1 MAGTLEGV
9 LASIPGYGGYLAKQK
24 YDQERQGNELAQAHT
39 LQSILSQIQQGELAK
54 QFGGAMSGAGT
65 PESLDAVALKLALG
79 NHPGAAAIGALADK
93 RRKQVADAA
102 TLKTIQTP
110 APSPV
115 QSAPDPEGLKMV
127 ANTGDTTI
135 PGTNW
140 TNPSAAQV
148 PPEERAAFDKV
159 LNAARTTNAQT
170 RGDGGLFST
179 LAQSEIPA
187 IANQAKLYQQQANV
201 SDPRS
206 VSPQHWVDLQKTLA
220 AQETSLLERRSAAA
234 DRTANRPEE
243 PLQSIIGPDGKPVLV
258 PRSQAIGKTPGNT
271 PDASSM
277 LDKES
282 LEVAG
287 WEKLLFGTD
296 AKGMGKASTEQRK
309 QILEERSRIGRGLG
323 LSPME
328 MAMMPQDNKVKM
340 KAVDALTKW
349 GAFVDKG
356 ADQLA
361 PSIDLAISYAQKMD
375 PSRLQT
381 LNKAIIAGRTE
392 FNDPTANAYAVAVN
406 TVRREYGRLM
416 SGPTSNAM
424 LPVEAMKQSDHLVST
439 AFDVPT
445 WNEVKNVIMQDAGYT
460 KAAVRKQIDSLRGS
474 MLPPG
479 ASAQPGTP
487 SSAPTPGAASPKI
500 VDFGSLK

>member
-1 MAGTLEGV
+1 MGDSLENV
-9 LASIPGYGGYLAKQK
+9 IARIPGYAGYKAAEQNTQNRELGDLQK
-24 YDQERQGNELAQAHT
+24 AHT
-39 LQSILSQIQQGELAK
+39 LQSLIAQIQMQELNK
-54 QFGGAMSGAGT
+54 QFAGGMAGGGGT
-65 PESLDAVALKLALG
+65 PEQLDALAAKLAAG
-79 NHPGAAAIGALADK
+79 GHPGAAALSGLADK
-93 RRKQVADAA
+93 RRKTIADAA

-110 APSPV
+110 APAPV

-127 ANTGDTTI
+127 SDTGAPPATI

-140 TNPSAAQV
+140 TNPTVAQV

-159 LNAARTTNAQT
+159 LNAARTKNAAT
-170 RGDGGLFST
+170 RGEGGLFST
-179 LAQSEIPA
+179 LMQSEVPA

-206 VSPQHWVDLQKTLA
+206 VSPTHWVDLQKTLA
-220 AQETSLLERRSAAA
+220 AQEATALERRTAA
-234 DRTANRPEE
+234 DDRNSKE
-243 PLQSIIGPDGKPVLV
+243 PLVSIVGPDGKPVLV
-258 PRSQAIGKTPGNT
+258 PRSQAVGKTPGNT

-356 ADQLA
+356 ADQLV

-479 ASAQPGTP
+479 ASQPGATSP
-487 SSAPTPGAASPKI
+487 APTQGAAAPKV

>member
-1 MAGTLEGV
+1 MASLEST
-9 LASIPGYGGYLAKQK
+9 LASIPGYGGYIAKRQMNEQQELGDLQKAHLVQGILA
-24 YDQERQGNELAQAHT
+24 
-39 LQSILSQIQQGELAK
+39 QIQQQELMK
-54 QFGGAMSGAGT
+54 QFAGGMAGGGS
-65 PESLDAVALKLALG
+65 PDQLDAVALKLAAG
-79 NHPGAAAIGALADK
+79 GHPGAAAIGGLADK
-93 RRKQVADAA
+93 RRAQAADAA
-102 TLKTIQTP
+102 TLKTIQSP
-110 APSPV
+110 APSPI
-115 QSAPDPEGLKMV
+115 QSQPSADGLKRV
-127 ANTGDTTI
+127 ANIDSDMI
-135 PGTNW
+135 PGTDW
-140 TNPSAAQV
+140 TNPTPDQV
-148 PPEERAAFDKV
+148 PAEERPAFDKV
-159 LNAARTTNAQT
+159 LNDARANNAQT
-170 RGDGGLFST
+170 RGEGGLFST
-179 LAQSEIPA
+179 LMQSDIPA
-187 IANQAKLYQQQANV
+187 IANQAKLFQQQANV
-201 SDPRS
+201 ADPRS
-206 VSPQHWVDLQKTLA
+206 VKPQHWVDLQKQLA
-220 AQETSLLERRSAAA
+220 TQEATLLERRTNAQ
-234 DRTANRPEE
+234 NRQE
-243 PLQSIIGPDGKPVLV
+243 PLVSIIGPDGKPVLV

-271 PDASSM
+271 PDASAM

-296 AKGMGKASTEQRK
+296 AKGLGKASAEQRK
-309 QILEERSRIGRGLG
+309 QISEERTRIGKGLG

-328 MAMMPQDNKVKM
+328 IAMMPQDNKVKM

-356 ADQLA
+356 ADQLV

-375 PSRLQT
+375 PTRLQT
-381 LNKAIIAGRTE
+381 LNKAIISGRTE

-460 KAAVRKQIDSLRGS
+460 KAAVRKQIDSLRSS

-479 ASAQPGTP
+479 ASPVAAPTATAQ
-487 SSAPTPGAASPKI
+487 TPGAPKV
-500 VDFGSLK
+500 VDFRSLK